1 MKEKE
6 EFSRLDPDSSHKIYW
21 LAILNWLVPI
31 CLVITGLIITTQ
43 KFAPMMNYDPEVIG
57 DPIFTFKSG
66 YRVYNPLIFLIGM
79 MKYAFNDTYSYYF
92 FKAIPAT
99 FICLVS
105 AILLFVLTSIFVNS
119 HQKNQHIHGTARFA
133 TRKDLKNYG
142 MLQQHGVVCGE
153 LAEAKVNYKIDAEKA
168 SLTLHCKKPA
178 ALVCHS
184 GRTNTLMIAPTR
196 SGKGVSTVIPTC
208 LNYGV
213 PYEVYDKKSK
223 KKVIKGRGSMVIFDP
238 KGENWAAT
246 AGYRSK
252 FSRVIPFR
260 PLDAENNTAHYN
272 PIWEIPDSPSEA
284 FSWADTIG
292 EIFFGGDSAKA
303 ASDSATQYFNNTA
316 RDIFAGVVMH
326 VRFSKD
332 IPWKDKN
339 LATVLHVF
347 SSASEEEE
355 KKEEPV
361 TIQNGD
367 KTTQVT
373 PKANKQDDDET
384 GGPGGKMLEEMI
396 KADHGNEKIHQL
408 IVEAANR
415 SKIQTPKERASTYS
429 TVFSKISLFQDPLLA
444 NATSCSDF
452 SVDDFINSKN
462 GISLYLIVPYNHIK
476 RISPVFRMIITFM
489 IKKFSAGETNANEV
503 KLKIPCLFLLDEFPV
518 LGYFPDIALNA
529 GILAGYGVTFF
540 IVCQALNQIIDV
552 YGENHPFLDHCKTI
566 ILYAPGS
573 IKDART
579 FSESIGNRSVLL
591 DNISASG
598 SKYQVGFNN
607 ISRSSQE
614 TSTSLINPDELMKLE
629 FSRAIIMNQGMPP
642 YKGKKVVYYEDPRFK
657 NKAFMKIPNIEW
669 IMKQIEG
676 LPSSKKFKTLIKDDR
691 KKAETAAA
699 KNRQIQKE
707 KQDSLEKAIAE
718 IEAIEVTRMIPADFN
733 VISDEGE

>member
-6 EFSRLDPDSSHKIYW
+6 EFSRLDPDSSYIFRW
-21 LAILNWLVPI
+21 LALLNWVVPI

-43 KFAPMMNYDPEVIG
+43 KFAPLMNYDPRVVG
-57 DPIFTFKSG
+57 NPAFIFKNG
-66 YRVYNPLIFLIGM
+66 YRLYNPLVFLIGM
-79 MKYAFNDTYSYYF
+79 MKFAFNDAYSYYF
-92 FKAIPAT
+92 FQAIPAT
-99 FICLVS
+99 FICLSLAALTFVITS
-105 AILLFVLTSIFVNS
+105 ILLSC
-119 HQKNQHIHGTARFA
+119 HQKNQHIHGTARYA

-142 MLQQHGVVCGE
+142 MLQRHGVVCGE
-153 LAEAKVNYKIDAEKA
+153 LAEAKIPYKIDVEKA

-178 ALVCHS
+178 PLICHS

-213 PYEVYDKKSK
+213 PYKAYDKKSH

-252 FSRVIPFR
+252 FSKVIPFR
-260 PLDAENNTAHYN
+260 PLDPNDNTAHYN

-284 FSWADTIG
+284 FGWADTIG
-292 EIFFGGDSAKA
+292 EIFFG
-303 ASDSATQYFNNTA
+303 
-316 RDIFAGVVMH
+316 VVLH
-326 VRFSKD
+326 VRFCKS
-332 IPWKDKN
+332 IPWKEKN
-339 LATVLHVF
+339 LATVLHIF
-347 SSASEEEE
+347 SSATNDDE
-355 KKEEPV
+355 KKVSSPNANPQNQNEE
-361 TIQNGD
+361 N
-367 KTTQVT
+367 
-373 PKANKQDDDET
+373 
-384 GGPGGKMLEEMI
+384 GGPGAKMLEELI
-396 KADHGNEKIHQL
+396 KSDHGNEKIHQL
-408 IVEAANR
+408 IVEAAKR

-444 NATSCSDF
+444 QATAYSDF

-518 LGYFPDIALNA
+518 LGFFPDIALNA

-540 IVCQALNQIIDV
+540 IVCQALNQIVDV
-552 YGENHPFLDHCKTI
+552 YSENHPFLDHCKTI

-598 SKYQVGFNN
+598 TKFQAGFSSY
-607 ISRSSQE
+607 SRSSQE
-614 TSTSLINPDELMKLE
+614 TSTTLINPDELMKLE

-657 NKAFMKIPNIEW
+657 NKAFLEIPNMDW
-669 IMKQIEG
+669 IRRQMKS
-676 LPSSKKFKTLIKDDR
+676 LPSNKIKHKDESPIAKTIKEVESVRISRLVPANYDPFGT
-691 KKAETAAA
+691 ETA
-699 KNRQIQKE
+699 
-707 KQDSLEKAIAE
+707 
-718 IEAIEVTRMIPADFN
+718 
-733 VISDEGE
+733 

>member
-6 EFSRLDPDSSHKIYW
+6 EFSRLVPDSSHKIYW

-213 PYEVYDKKSK
+213 PYEAYDKKQH
-223 KKVIKGRGSMVIFDP
+223 KKVVKGRGSMVIFDP

-260 PLDAENNTAHYN
+260 PLDADNNTAHYN

-303 ASDSATQYFNNTA
+303 ASDGATQYFNNTA

-361 TIQNGD
+361 TIQDGD

-373 PKANKQDDDET
+373 PKAKQQDDDET

-444 NATSCSDF
+444 NATSYSDF

-676 LPSSKKFKTLIKDDR
+676 LPSSRKFKTLIKDDR
-691 KKAETAAA
+691 KKAEAAVA